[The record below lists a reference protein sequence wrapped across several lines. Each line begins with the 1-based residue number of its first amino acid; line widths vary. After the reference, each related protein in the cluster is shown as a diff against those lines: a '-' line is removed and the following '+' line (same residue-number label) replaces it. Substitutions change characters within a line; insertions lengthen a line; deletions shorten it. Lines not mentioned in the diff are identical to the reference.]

1 MKRTASVKKASRSNA
16 SFRKPTRNRSRKP
29 RLLVCL
35 RNDGYE
41 VDLQVGKAY
50 LSLPDRE
57 GEKDGFVRVID
68 ESGEDYLYPAE
79 AFLPISL
86 SPVVEKAL
94 LLAS

>member
-1 MKRTASVKKASRSNA
+1 MRRTASARRASRSNA
-16 SFRKPTRNRSRKP
+16 SFRKRFHNQSRKP

-50 LSLPDRE
+50 LSLPDAKGERE
-57 GEKDGFVRVID
+57 GFVRVID

-86 SPVVEKAL
+86 SAVVEKAL